1 MIVQVAQKL
10 FIDGRRGVRQA
21 AERRLTTGSIMK
33 RNIRSCNNFYLRER
47 DLKLF
52 LYHIVLVCVV
62 IWNKRV
68 SSVL

>member
-1 MIVQVAQKL
+1 
-10 FIDGRRGVRQA
+10 
-21 AERRLTTGSIMK
+21 
-33 RNIRSCNNFYLRER
+33 LRER

-62 IWNKRV
+62 IWKKRV